1 MFGLDRLLGKARAL
15 TQSSVGGTTLHE
27 TIYVYPNNFKDKAL
41 VTDYLYAWNGYSNA
55 IIYEFEENFTIQYN
69 SE

>member
-41 VTDYLYAWNGYSNA
+41 VTDYL
-55 IIYEFEENFTIQYN
+55 
-69 SE
+69 